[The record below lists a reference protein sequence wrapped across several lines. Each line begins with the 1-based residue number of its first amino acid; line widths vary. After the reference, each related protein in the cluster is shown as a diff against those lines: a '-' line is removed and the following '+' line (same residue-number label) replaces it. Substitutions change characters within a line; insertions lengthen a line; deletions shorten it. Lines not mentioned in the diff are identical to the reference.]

1 MKVQLEK
8 SFPMPASPDRA
19 WTLLQ
24 NIEAVAGCM
33 PGAKITER
41 IDDSNY
47 KGTVTVRLGPA
58 TMSFKGDIQ
67 VLDVDVKAKTL
78 RMVGKGSDSSG
89 TSGATMDLT
98 ARIEPGDNGQSN
110 LLGRSEVSISGKAAT
125 FGGRMMN
132 TVSDQMLKQF
142 AANFAQQVQVLQAQG
157 GAGPAAG
164 QAAKGPELN
173 ALALLWAIIKDWLR
187 GLFGKKP
194 A

>member
-1 MKVQLEK
+1 
-8 SFPMPASPDRA
+8 
-19 WTLLQ
+19 
-24 NIEAVAGCM
+24 M

-47 KGTVTVRLGPA
+47 KGTVTVRVGPA

-67 VLDVDVKAKTL
+67 VLELDAKAKTL

-110 LLGRSEVSISGKAAT
+110 LIGRSEVSISGKAAT

-132 TVSDQMLKQF
+132 TVSDQILKQF
-142 AANFAQQVQVLQAQG
+142 AANFAQQVQPQA
-157 GAGPAAG
+157 GAAPAAG

-173 ALALLWAIIKDWLR
+173 GLALLWAIIKDWLR
-187 GLFGKKP
+187 GLFAKKP